1 MVICIKELL
10 WDLLLAQRNLIF
22 TLFVSRVHAYS
33 SLAEQNGLLQQQ
45 EIFFQWN
52 IPINIWILAWCF
64 FSHYW
69 KELKCLISCVCLQRL
84 TLYRTSVIWL
94 VFITIHVEAMMNC
107 CFNVFIRLHRYVLW
121 ASTHLSS
128 KDYLDGLIDQ
138 IQHNGMCQSTSEPF
152 LNISPLLMW
161 LQRMLHNECIIATI
175 SPDYIDILTESL
187 CVY

>member
-45 EIFFQWN
+45 EISFPVEYSYKHLDFGLMFFHS
-52 IPINIWILAWCF
+52 LL
-64 FSHYW
+64 
-69 KELKCLISCVCLQRL
+69 ERLKCLISCVCLQRL

-138 IQHNGMCQSTSEPF
+138 IQHNGMCQSTSQPF

-161 LQRMLHNECIIATI
+161 LQRMLHNERIIATV

>member
-1 MVICIKELL
+1 MLLVQSNLHSICVK
-10 WDLLLAQRNLIF
+10 A
-22 TLFVSRVHAYS
+22 AC
-33 SLAEQNGLLQQQ
+33 LQQFGRAKWT
-45 EIFFQWN
+45 IPTAGGFFLVEN
-52 IPINIWILAWCF
+52 FYIHGILAWCF

-69 KELKCLISCVCLQRL
+69 KELKCLISCICLQCL

-138 IQHNGMCQSTSEPF
+138 IQHNGMCQSTSQPF
-152 LNISPLLMW
+152 LNISLFLMW
-161 LQRMLHNECIIATI
+161 L
-175 SPDYIDILTESL
+175 
-187 CVY
+187 